1 MKLKFY
7 ALRYDI
13 NAKKV
18 KPFNI
23 FQNWCFAEDVERKM
37 KEYLADP
44 EHYEYQDC
52 YDVASNTIYGEAAI
66 KKEIDISL
74 RCEFWA
80 RAQYE
85 MCIGDKFEQNP
96 NNLTAT
102 DIYEQCAMNFDVLFD
117 YILRSYKEEL
127 GC

>member
-1 MKLKFY
+1 MELKFY

-13 NAKKV
+13 NAKEV

-23 FQNWCFAEDVERKM
+23 FQNIRFAEDVEYKM
-37 KEYLADP
+37 KKYLADP
-44 EHYEYQDC
+44 EHYEYQD
-52 YDVASNTIYGEAAI
+52 YRGIKNQSIYGEAAI
-66 KKEIDISL
+66 KKDIYLSL
-74 RCEFWA
+74 KFEFWS
-80 RAQYE
+80 RVQYE
-85 MCIGDKFEQNP
+85 MCVGDKFEQNP

-102 DIYEQCAMNFDVLFD
+102 DVYEQCAMNFDVLFD

>member
-1 MKLKFY
+1 MELKFY

-13 NAKKV
+13 NARKV

-23 FQNWCFAEDVERKM
+23 FQNIRFAEDVERKM
-37 KEYLADP
+37 KKYLADP
-44 EHYEYQDC
+44 EHYEYQD
-52 YDVASNTIYGEAAI
+52 YHGIESKSIYGEAAI
-66 KKEIDISL
+66 RKDIDLSL
-74 RCEFWA
+74 KFEFWS

-85 MCIGDKFEQNP
+85 MCIGNKFEQNP
-96 NNLTAT
+96 DNLTAT

-117 YILRSYKEEL
+117 YILRSYKEKL

>member
-1 MKLKFY
+1 MELKFY

-13 NAKKV
+13 NARKV

-23 FQNWCFAEDVERKM
+23 FQNICFAKDVKRKM
-37 KEYLADP
+37 EQYLADP
-44 EHYEYQDC
+44 EHYEYKD
-52 YDVASNTIYGEAAI
+52 YHGVVSNSIYGEEAI
-66 KKEIDISL
+66 KKDIDISL
-74 RCEFWA
+74 RSEFWA
-80 RAQYE
+80 RVQYE
-85 MCIGDKFEQNP
+85 MCVGDKFEQNL

-102 DIYEQCAMNFDVLFD
+102 DVYEQCVMNFDVLFD